1 MASSN
6 RVIFFDTT
14 LRDGEQSPGCS
25 MNLNEKIEVA
35 KPLEALKVDIIE
47 AGFAAASPGDA
58 AAIAAIADTVRGAAG
73 DNIQICGL
81 ARCME
86 KDIRRCWEAI
96 SVAKNPRIHTFLAT
110 SDLHMKYKL
119 RKTPEQVIEMIKS
132 SVSLAASLTSN
143 VEFSCEDASRS
154 DKDFLCRACGTAISA
169 GATTINLPDTVG
181 YAEPDEFAQLVKY
194 VIENTPGADKAIF
207 AIHCHDDLGLGVA
220 NTLAA
225 LRVGARQAEVTLC
238 GIGERAGNTSLEE
251 VAMNLAVRKDYYGL
265 ESNIVSTQL
274 YPSCRLLSMTIGQ
287 PIPHNKAIIG
297 ANAFAHE
304 SGIHQD
310 GMLKNRQTYEIMTPQ
325 SVGRDS
331 TNLVIGKHSGRNAVR
346 SKFESM
352 GYKLDDEQLQTIFEA
367 VKDLSDRKK
376 KLYDEDLM
384 ALVQDKLYR
393 MPDSYRLSHVSVSS
407 SDAGGVPPTAAVLMD
422 VDGIEKSHAGFG
434 VGPIDAVFNVIADM
448 VGRQPELEQY
458 SVNAITGGTDA
469 MGEVTVRIAEN
480 GFSAIGRGAHP
491 DIIVASAKAYVNA
504 LNHLVQAE
512 KEGHKIHCQLDDENA

>member
-14 LRDGEQSPGCS
+14 LRDGEQSPGCT
-25 MNLNEKIEVA
+25 MNHAEKLRIA
-35 KPLEALKVDIIE
+35 HQLEILGVDVIE
-47 AGFAAASPGDA
+47 AGFPASSQGDFDSVQ
-58 AAIAAIADTVRGAAG
+58 AIAKQAG

-86 KDIRRCWEAI
+86 KDIRRCLEAI

>member
-14 LRDGEQSPGCS
+14 LRDGEQSPGCT
-25 MNLNEKIEVA
+25 MNHAEKLRIA
-35 KPLEALKVDIIE
+35 HQLEILGVDVIE
-47 AGFAAASPGDA
+47 AGFPASSQGDFDSIQ
-58 AAIAAIADTVRGAAG
+58 AIAKQAG

>member
-14 LRDGEQSPGCS
+14 LRDGEQSPGCT
-25 MNLNEKIEVA
+25 MNHAEKLRIA
-35 KPLEALKVDIIE
+35 HQLEILGVDVIE
-47 AGFAAASPGDA
+47 AGFPASSQGDFDSVQ
-58 AAIAAIADTVRGAAG
+58 AIAKQAG

-331 TNLVIGKHSGRNAVR
+331 TILVIGKHSGRNAVR

-352 GYKLDDEQLQTIFEA
+352 GYKLDDEQIQTIFEA

>member
-14 LRDGEQSPGCS
+14 LRDGEQSPGCT
-25 MNLNEKIEVA
+25 MNHAEKLRIA
-35 KPLEALKVDIIE
+35 HQLEILGVDVIE
-47 AGFAAASPGDA
+47 AGFPASSQGDFDSVQ
-58 AAIAAIADTVRGAAG
+58 AIAKQAG

-96 SVAKNPRIHTFLAT
+96 CVAKNPRIHTFLAT
-110 SDLHMKYKL
+110 SELHMKYKL

-194 VIENTPGADKAIF
+194 VIENTPGADKAVF

>member
-14 LRDGEQSPGCS
+14 LRDGEQSPGCT
-25 MNLNEKIEVA
+25 MNHAEKLRIA
-35 KPLEALKVDIIE
+35 HQLEILGVDVIE
-47 AGFAAASPGDA
+47 AGFPASSQGDFDSVQ
-58 AAIAAIADTVRGAAG
+58 AIAKQAG

-407 SDAGGVPPTAAVLMD
+407 SDAGGVPPTADVLMD

>member
-14 LRDGEQSPGCS
+14 LRDGEQSPGCT
-25 MNLNEKIEVA
+25 MNHAEKLRIA
-35 KPLEALKVDIIE
+35 HQLEILGVDVIE
-47 AGFAAASPGDA
+47 AGFPASSQGDFDSVQ
-58 AAIAAIADTVRGAAG
+58 AIAKQAG

-346 SKFESM
+346 TRLEEL
-352 GYKLDDEQLQTIFEA
+352 GYRLDDEQVNVVFAA
-367 VKDLSDRKK
+367 VKDLADKK
-376 KLYDEDLM
+376 ANVHDEDLE
-384 ALVQDKLYR
+384 ALVF
-393 MPDSYRLSHVSVSS
+393 SEVYRLPDRYRLGNVSVQTTMGSS
-407 SDAGGVPPTAAVLMD
+407 MPATAAVVIQAGEEEMRR
-422 VDGIEKSHAGFG
+422 AGFG
-434 VGPIDAVFNVIADM
+434 AGPIDATFNVISQIVSRAPD
-448 VGRQPELEQY
+448 LEQF
-458 SVNAITGGTDA
+458 SINAITGGTDA
-469 MGEVTVRIAEN
+469 QGEVTVRLRE
-480 GFSAIGRGAHP
+480 GEYSATGRGSDP
-491 DIIVASAKAYVNA
+491 DIIVASAKAYIDA
-504 LNHLVQAE
+504 LNRLDH
-512 KEGHKIHCQLDDENA
+512 KERDALRTQEATGEPAINTCN

>member
-1 MASSN
+1 MLSGFPASSQGD
-6 RVIFFDTT
+6 FDSV
-14 LRDGEQSPGCS
+14 Q
-25 MNLNEKIEVA
+25 
-35 KPLEALKVDIIE
+35 
-47 AGFAAASPGDA
+47 
-58 AAIAAIADTVRGAAG
+58 AIAKQAG

-194 VIENTPGADKAIF
+194 VIENTPAADKAIF

>member
-14 LRDGEQSPGCS
+14 LRDGEQSPGCT
-25 MNLNEKIEVA
+25 MNHAEKLRIA
-35 KPLEALKVDIIE
+35 HQLEILGVDVIE
-47 AGFAAASPGDA
+47 AGFPASSQGDF
-58 AAIAAIADTVRGAAG
+58 DSVQAG

>member
-14 LRDGEQSPGCS
+14 LRDGEQSPGCT
-25 MNLNEKIEVA
+25 MNHAEKLRIA
-35 KPLEALKVDIIE
+35 HQLEILGVDVIE
-47 AGFAAASPGDA
+47 AGFPASSQGDFDSVQ
-58 AAIAAIADTVRGAAG
+58 AIAKQAG

-110 SDLHMKYKL
+110 SELHMKYKL

-194 VIENTPGADKAIF
+194 VIENTPGADKAVF

-352 GYKLDDEQLQTIFEA
+352 GYNLDDEQLQTIFEA

>member
-14 LRDGEQSPGCS
+14 LRDGEQSPGCT
-25 MNLNEKIEVA
+25 MNHAEKLRIA
-35 KPLEALKVDIIE
+35 HQLEILGVDVIE
-47 AGFAAASPGDA
+47 AGFPASSQGDFNSVQ
-58 AAIAAIADTVRGAAG
+58 AIAKQAG

>member
-14 LRDGEQSPGCS
+14 LRDGEQSPGCT
-25 MNLNEKIEVA
+25 MNHAEKLRIA
-35 KPLEALKVDIIE
+35 HQLEILGVDVIE
-47 AGFAAASPGDA
+47 AGFPASSQGDFDSVQ
-58 AAIAAIADTVRGAAG
+58 AIAKQAG

-194 VIENTPGADKAIF
+194 VIENTPGADKAFF

>member
-14 LRDGEQSPGCS
+14 LRDGEQSPGCT
-25 MNLNEKIEVA
+25 MNHAEKLRIA
-35 KPLEALKVDIIE
+35 HQLEILGVDVIE
-47 AGFAAASPGDA
+47 AGFPASSQGDFDSVQ
-58 AAIAAIADTVRGAAG
+58 AIAKQAG

-469 MGEVTVRIAEN
+469 MGEVTVRIAEK
-480 GFSAIGRGAHP
+480 GLSAIGRGAHP

>member
-14 LRDGEQSPGCS
+14 LRDGEQSPGCT
-25 MNLNEKIEVA
+25 MNHAEKLRIA
-35 KPLEALKVDIIE
+35 HQLEILGVDVIE
-47 AGFAAASPGDA
+47 AGFPASSQGDFDSVQ
-58 AAIAAIADTVRGAAG
+58 AIAKQAG

-393 MPDSYRLSHVSVSS
+393 MPVSYRLSHVSVSS

>member
-14 LRDGEQSPGCS
+14 LRDGEQSPGCT
-25 MNLNEKIEVA
+25 MNHAEKLRIA
-35 KPLEALKVDIIE
+35 HQLEILGVDVIE
-47 AGFAAASPGDA
+47 AGFPASSQGDFDSVQ
-58 AAIAAIADTVRGAAG
+58 AIAKQAG

-352 GYKLDDEQLQTIFEA
+352 GYKLDDEQIQTIFEA

-469 MGEVTVRIAEN
+469 MGEVTVRIAEK